1 MEIKIFASSI
11 GLALVSL
18 ALLSWKWRTQLSTV
32 IPAALLIGG
41 LTGGIVSL
49 IDFKLVHLN
58 IIALVFVELFL
69 ILLIAFLSIIMRF
82 YRDPERTPVEV
93 ENVILSPA
101 DGKIIYIRA
110 IERNSGLVSTKG
122 KRHFELHEII
132 GSDMSFTTS
141 YLLGIDMN
149 MLNVHVNRAPIGGK
163 IILTKRTDGKFLSLR
178 RPESEITNERVT
190 TIIDNGRFKVAVVQ
204 IASRL
209 VRRIVSFIKEGEN
222 VAIGQRIGMIK
233 LGSQVD
239 LTIPILENL
248 EICVKTGD
256 QVKAGLS
263 VIARY
268 A

>member
-18 ALLSWKWRTQLSTV
+18 ALLSWKWRTQLSIV

-58 IIALVFVELFL
+58 MIALVFVELFF

-122 KRHFELHEII
+122 KRQFKLHEII

-163 IILTKRTDGKFLSLR
+163 IVLTKRTNGKFVSLS
-178 RPESEITNERVT
+178 RPESEIINERVT
-190 TIIDNGRFKVAVVQ
+190 TIIDNGQFKVAVVQ

-209 VRRIVSFIKEGEN
+209 VRRVVSFVKEGEN
-222 VAIGQRIGMIK
+222 VAIGQKIGMIK

-239 LTIPILENL
+239 VTIPTLENL